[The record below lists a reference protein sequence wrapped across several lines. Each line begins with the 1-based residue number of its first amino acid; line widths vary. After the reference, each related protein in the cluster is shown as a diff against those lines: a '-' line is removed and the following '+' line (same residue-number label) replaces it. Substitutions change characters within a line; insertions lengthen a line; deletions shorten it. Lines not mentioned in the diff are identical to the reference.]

1 MSLVITEVLGDG
13 PDDRNM
19 LFLTAPLVRVHFIR
33 AKRIIKQYGNPE
45 HVLQV
50 PHMSSVGQGG
60 ASLRAE

>member
-1 MSLVITEVLGDG
+1 MSSDQEDFGDG
-13 PDDRNM
+13 PNNSNM
-19 LFLTAPLVRVHFIR
+19 LFVTAPLVRVHFIR

-50 PHMSSVGQGG
+50 PHMSSRGQGG